1 VKPTAPSTL
10 VPAGPNGVRVVL
22 NGPPGTVVTF
32 ALVDAATR
40 VQGAS
45 RRVGLPTAWTRLT
58 VYRRGV
64 DLSIVVPQG
73 VHVCPA

>member
-1 VKPTAPSTL
+1 MQPTAQSTL
-10 VPAGPNGVRVVL
+10 VPAGPNGVSVVL

-32 ALVDAATR
+32 ALVDPATR

-45 RRVGLPTAWTRLT
+45 RRLVLPTAWTRLT

-64 DLSIVVPQG
+64 DLSIVVPPG